1 MQIGTGQACPI
12 IVGRE
17 GALILVGA
25 AVILLSIS
33 SHIEIPMVPVPITA
47 QTFMVLTVGA
57 VLGPLLGAVGTVIWL
72 LCGAISLPVLAGG
85 ASGIGHFAGPTAG
98 FLFAFPIAALTVGV
112 LVSRRQGQGFAYR
125 AWWVF
130 LAGIAGH
137 IICLG
142 LGVLWLSTS
151 IGIGAALENGFFPFI
166 LGGIIK
172 SAAVAAV
179 VIGIEHQRG
188 KAS

>member
-1 MQIGTGQACPI
+1 MGTGIGQRCP
-12 IVGRE
+12 VRAGRK

-33 SHIEIPMVPVPITA
+33 SYIEIPMVPVPITA

-57 VLGPLLGAVGTVIWL
+57 VLGPLLGTIGTVIWL
-72 LCGAISLPVLAGG
+72 LCGAVGLPVLAGG
-85 ASGIGHFAGPTAG
+85 ASGLGHFMGPTAG
-98 FLFAFPIAALTVGV
+98 FLFAFPIAALTAGV
-112 LVSRRQGQGFAYR
+112 LVSKRQGAGVAYR

-142 LGVLWLSTS
+142 LGVLWLSTL

-166 LGGIIK
+166 LGGILK
-172 SAAVAAV
+172 STAVAAV
-179 VIGIEHQRG
+179 VIGIELQSG
-188 KAS
+188 KTS